1 MKSLKLVRGA
11 VVALAALGVAFPQW
25 TVVTAGP
32 KSTAKP
38 IVRTVAANTI
48 LDIGLTQGGTF
59 QGRVVDQTGT
69 AIEGA
74 QVVIRQGKAEVAR
87 TITDKQGSFVATN
100 LKGGV
105 YTIASG
111 ATEGTYRVWSE
122 NTAPPSASG
131 QVLIVTGQN
140 GARGQVGAVRGQ
152 GTGGGGLLTFVG
164 VGAAVAGGVTLGYY
178 TGNAA
183 GTPGA
188 TNGQTGQNNL
198 PVSP

>member
-1 MKSLKLVRGA
+1 MKSLKFVRGA
-11 VVALAALGVAFPQW
+11 VIALAALGVAFPQW
-25 TVVTAGP
+25 TVVMAGP

-111 ATEGTYRVWSE
+111 ATEGTYRAWTE

-140 GARGQVGAVRGQ
+140 GTRGQVGAVRGQ
-152 GTGGGGLLTFVG
+152 GAGGDLLTLVG
-164 VGAAVAGGVTLGYY
+164 VGAAVAGGVALGYY